1 MCSSAYGT
9 VEGNC
14 TYSLAII
21 YFTYT
26 YTEKSLKCLSY
37 DRDNSILF
45 RCMMLSHTVRVL
57 PNIKILAF
65 H

>member
-1 MCSSAYGT
+1 MCSSAFGT

-21 YFTYT
+21 HFTYT
-26 YTEKSLKCLSY
+26 NMEKSLKCLSH

-45 RCMMLSHTVRVL
+45 RCMMYSTRVTKHK
-57 PNIKILAF
+57 NISISLK
-65 H
+65 